1 MSPQAGKF
9 YHVATSRTWYV
20 VEISGERIGAK
31 MIETLFVAVVIAW
44 FLIRRRR
51 RKSIDVEYR
60 DLINSE
66 IRVKESATRI
76 RDFLINII
84 QDEKDDV
91 EPFGDLRLDDARKII
106 NDVGPGAFYWMTHIA
121 AQLASVSAAQINQ
134 IPTNVDA
141 ELRDHATPEDVV
153 RVVVKV

>member
-1 MSPQAGKF
+1 MWRRQKYIAG
-9 YHVATSRTWYV
+9 
-20 VEISGERIGAK
+20 RIGAR
-31 MIETLFVAVVIAW
+31 MIETLFVAVLVTW
-44 FLIRRRR
+44 FLMRRRR

-60 DLINSE
+60 ELVDSE
-66 IRVKESATRI
+66 VRVKESATRI

-84 QDEKDDV
+84 QDEKNDV
-91 EPFGDLRLDDARKII
+91 EPFGDLRLDDARKMI

>member
-1 MSPQAGKF
+1 MWREQKYIA
-9 YHVATSRTWYV
+9 
-20 VEISGERIGAK
+20 ERIGAR
-31 MIETLFVAVVIAW
+31 MIETLFVAVLVTW
-44 FLIRRRR
+44 FLMRRRR

-60 DLINSE
+60 ELVDSE
-66 IRVKESATRI
+66 VRVKESATRI

-84 QDEKDDV
+84 QDEKNDV

-141 ELRDHATPEDVV
+141 ELRDRATPEDVV

>member
-1 MSPQAGKF
+1 
-9 YHVATSRTWYV
+9 
-20 VEISGERIGAK
+20 
-31 MIETLFVAVVIAW
+31 MIETLFVAVLVTW
-44 FLIRRRR
+44 FLMRRRR

-60 DLINSE
+60 ELVDSE
-66 IRVKESATRI
+66 VRVKESATRI

-84 QDEKDDV
+84 QDEKNDV

-141 ELRDHATPEDVV
+141 ELRDRATPEDVV

>member
-1 MSPQAGKF
+1 MWGRQKYIAGQ
-9 YHVATSRTWYV
+9 
-20 VEISGERIGAK
+20 IGAR
-31 MIETLFVAVVIAW
+31 MIEALFVAVAVTW
-44 FLIRRRR
+44 FLMRRRR

-60 DLINSE
+60 ELVDSE
-66 IRVKESATRI
+66 VRVKESATRI

-84 QDEKDDV
+84 QDEKNDV
-91 EPFGDLRLDDARKII
+91 EPFGDLRLDDAKRII
-106 NDVGPGAFYWMTHIA
+106 EEVGPGAFYWMTHIA

>member
-1 MSPQAGKF
+1 MWGRQKYIA
-9 YHVATSRTWYV
+9 
-20 VEISGERIGAK
+20 EQIGVR
-31 MIETLFVAVVIAW
+31 MIETLFVAVLVTW
-44 FLIRRRR
+44 FLMRRRR

-60 DLINSE
+60 ELVDSE
-66 IRVKESATRI
+66 VRVKESATRI

-84 QDEKDDV
+84 QDEKNDV
-91 EPFGDLRLDDARKII
+91 EPFGDLRLDDAKRII
-106 NDVGPGAFYWMTHIA
+106 EEVGPGAFYWMTHIA

>member
-1 MSPQAGKF
+1 
-9 YHVATSRTWYV
+9 
-20 VEISGERIGAK
+20 
-31 MIETLFVAVVIAW
+31 MIETLFVAVLVTW
-44 FLIRRRR
+44 FLMRRRR

-60 DLINSE
+60 ELVDSE
-66 IRVKESATRI
+66 VRVKESATRI

-84 QDEKDDV
+84 QDEKNDV
-91 EPFGDLRLDDARKII
+91 EPFGDLRLDDAKRII
-106 NDVGPGAFYWMTHIA
+106 DEVGPGAFYWMTHIA

>member
-1 MSPQAGKF
+1 MLDVASAEKF
-9 YHVATSRTWYV
+9 A
-20 VEISGERIGAK
+20 ERIGAR
-31 MIETLFVAVVIAW
+31 MIETLFVAVLVTW
-44 FLIRRRR
+44 FLMRRRQ

-60 DLINSE
+60 ELVDSE
-66 IRVKESATRI
+66 VRVKESATRI

-84 QDEKDDV
+84 QDEKNDV